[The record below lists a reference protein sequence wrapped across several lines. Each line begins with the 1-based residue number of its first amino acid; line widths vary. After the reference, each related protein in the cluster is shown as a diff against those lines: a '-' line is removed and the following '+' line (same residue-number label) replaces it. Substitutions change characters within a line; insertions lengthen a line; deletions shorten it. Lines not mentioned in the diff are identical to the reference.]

1 MDEAFATSA
10 VVSLHCP
17 LKPENKAFVNAE
29 LLSKARKGLVL
40 INTARGGLIDE
51 KAVAE
56 ALHSGHLAA
65 YACDVLA
72 QEPPAADNPHT
83 FRAQCLCHSPHCLG
97 RCSRSWSH
105 H

>member
-1 MDEAFATSA
+1 MVTSQSAEALPEGVKKISMDEAFATSA

-17 LKPENKAFVNAE
+17 LKPDNKAFVNAE

-56 ALHSGHLAA
+56 ALHNGHLAA
-65 YACDVLA
+65 YA
-72 QEPPAADNPHT
+72 
-83 FRAQCLCHSPHCLG
+83 
-97 RCSRSWSH
+97 
-105 H
+105 